1 VEKIEMKMG
10 SKVEVKIR
18 REGERGEKT
27 RREGERGEKTRREGE
42 RGEKTRREEGIEER
56 QGGNNDGN

>member
-1 VEKIEMKMG
+1 VEKIDRKMGSKVRVKIERIMG

-27 RREGERGEKTRREGE
+27 S
-42 RGEKTRREEGIEER
+42 REEGIEER
-56 QGGNNDGN
+56 QEGNNGGN

>member
-1 VEKIEMKMG
+1 MIMGSKVEVKIEMKMG

-27 RREGERGEKTRREGE
+27 G
-42 RGEKTRREEGIEER
+42 REEGIEER

>member
-27 RREGERGEKTRREGE
+27 RREGERGEKTRRE
-42 RGEKTRREEGIEER
+42 EGIEER